1 VSALPQPRAE
11 RSSFRLFLLLP
22 VIIFA
27 AVAVPLLVVGFL
39 AMRRRSAVA
48 AVEEGPVDA
57 ATQEE
62 YEREF
67 ADAEAYQEL
76 WREEQHKLH
85 PDDRLY

>member
-1 VSALPQPRAE
+1 M
-11 RSSFRLFLLLP
+11 LP
-22 VIIFA
+22 VIVFV
-27 AVAVPLLVVGFL
+27 AVAVPLLLLAFVGI
-39 AMRRRSAVA
+39 RRRMAG
-48 AVEEGPVDA
+48 EEAGTADA

-67 ADAEAYQEL
+67 EDAEAYQEQ

>member
-1 VSALPQPRAE
+1 M
-11 RSSFRLFLLLP
+11 LP
-22 VIIFA
+22 VIIFV
-27 AVAVPLLVVGFL
+27 AVAVPLLLLAFVGI
-39 AMRRRSAVA
+39 RRRMAGGD
-48 AVEEGPVDA
+48 EGLAPDA

-67 ADAEAYQEL
+67 ADAEAYEER

>member
-1 VSALPQPRAE
+1 MTRFPSAAHRFE
-11 RSSFRLFLLLP
+11 RVLP

-39 AMRRRSAVA
+39 AMRRRSGER
-48 AVEEGPVDA
+48 AVENGPVDA

-67 ADAEAYQEL
+67 ADAEAYQEQ
-76 WREEQHKLH
+76 WREEEHRRH

>member
-1 VSALPQPRAE
+1 M
-11 RSSFRLFLLLP
+11 LP
-22 VIIFA
+22 VIIFV
-27 AVAVPLLVVGFL
+27 AVAVPLLLLAFVGI
-39 AMRRRSAVA
+39 RRRMAGGEAPA
-48 AVEEGPVDA
+48 AAGP

-67 ADAEAYQEL
+67 EDAEAYQEQ

>member
-1 VSALPQPRAE
+1 V
-11 RSSFRLFLLLP
+11 LP

-27 AVAVPLLVVGFL
+27 AVAVPLLLIGFL
-39 AMRRRSAVA
+39 AMRQRAGRSVA
-48 AVEEGPVDA
+48 EEPAAAA

-67 ADAEAYQEL
+67 EDAEAYQEQ

>member
-1 VSALPQPRAE
+1 M
-11 RSSFRLFLLLP
+11 LP

-27 AVAVPLLVVGFL
+27 AVAVPLLLIGFV
-39 AMRRRSAVA
+39 AMRQRA
-48 AVEEGPVDA
+48 ARAGVEEPAGA

-62 YEREF
+62 YEHEF
-67 ADAEAYQEL
+67 EDAEAYQEQ

>member
-1 VSALPQPRAE
+1 M
-11 RSSFRLFLLLP
+11 LP
-22 VIIFA
+22 VIIFV
-27 AVAVPLLVVGFL
+27 AVAIPLLLLAFVGI
-39 AMRRRSAVA
+39 RRRMASGGGDTA
-48 AVEEGPVDA
+48 AVDA

-67 ADAEAYQEL
+67 EDAEAYQEQ